1 MRSRE
6 GRSLKLMGAARCCL
20 WRLHSRR
27 TGGARKQLSLGLNHC
42 VPRCVRCAS
51 GVPVALHRREWRDV
65 RAAKVTSDTSA
76 ALFLAVVE
84 LKFRLANHHCCN
96 WTSFRTHATHS
107 FPVRCR
113 LAATCFVRPFRWLLA
128 LTCGAWVWATG
139 DPVHARQPAGRG
151 KAAGSD
157 RTRRRHHRP
166 SDDSPIVPSDQ
177 HTIEFDSLWHKCATV
192 VHAHAR

>member
-1 MRSRE
+1 MLFVLLATPLSSYRRST
-6 GRSLKLMGAARCCL
+6 KAA
-20 WRLHSRR
+20 
-27 TGGARKQLSLGLNHC
+27 
-42 VPRCVRCAS
+42 VPRPHALRAAVRCAS

-65 RAAKVTSDTSA
+65 RAAKVTSA
-76 ALFLAVVE
+76 ALFLAEVQ
-84 LKFRLANHHCCN
+84 LKFRFANHGCCN
-96 WTSFRTHATHS
+96 WTSFRAHATHS
-107 FPVRCR
+107 SE
-113 LAATCFVRPFRWLLA
+113 LLSADWLPLGLSA
-128 LTCGAWVWATG
+128 HSIGCWRTCGAWVWATG

-166 SDDSPIVPSDQ
+166 SDDSPGVPSDQ